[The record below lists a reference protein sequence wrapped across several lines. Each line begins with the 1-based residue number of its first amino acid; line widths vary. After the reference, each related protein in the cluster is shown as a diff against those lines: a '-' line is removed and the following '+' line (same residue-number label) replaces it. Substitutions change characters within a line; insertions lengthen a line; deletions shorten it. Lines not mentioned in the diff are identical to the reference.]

1 MIGMTLPRA
10 KITITIDQELLARV
24 RLAVEAGHAK
34 SVSAWIAHAVAVQL
48 ADEDDFEAMLAES
61 LAASGG
67 PLTEAELAAAAR
79 LLAGEVPTDEAA

>member
-1 MIGMTLPRA
+1 MTLPRA

-24 RLAVEAGHAK
+24 RSAVEAGHAK
-34 SVSAWIAHAVAVQL
+34 SVSAWIEHAVAGQL